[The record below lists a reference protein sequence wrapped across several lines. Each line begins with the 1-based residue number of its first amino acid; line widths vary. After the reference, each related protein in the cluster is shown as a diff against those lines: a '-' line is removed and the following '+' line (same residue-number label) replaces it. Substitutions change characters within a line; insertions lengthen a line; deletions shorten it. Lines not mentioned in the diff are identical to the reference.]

1 LRSRRLVRPSV
12 SKYFVFKNKYLR
24 IESMPVG
31 GQKGNN
37 NAARGSEWREAVVRA
52 IKRGKGLDQLAEVLV
67 AKALDGD
74 MVALKEVGDRLDGKP
89 KQQVDVTVQ
98 DAQPTG
104 PNADT
109 LSQRLAIQLAGRA
122 GTADTPNT
130 VQ

>member
-1 LRSRRLVRPSV
+1 
-12 SKYFVFKNKYLR
+12 
-24 IESMPVG
+24 MPVG
-31 GQKGNN
+31 GQTGNN

>member
-1 LRSRRLVRPSV
+1 
-12 SKYFVFKNKYLR
+12 
-24 IESMPVG
+24 
-31 GQKGNN
+31 
-37 NAARGSEWREAVVRA
+37 
-52 IKRGKGLDQLAEVLV
+52 
-67 AKALDGD
+67 

>member
-1 LRSRRLVRPSV
+1 
-12 SKYFVFKNKYLR
+12 
-24 IESMPVG
+24 MPVG

-37 NAARGSEWREAVVRA
+37 NAARGSEWREAVVKA

-67 AKALDGD
+67 AKALEGD

-98 DAQPTG
+98 DAQPIG

-109 LSQRLAIQLAGRA
+109 LSQRLTNQLASRA
-122 GTADTPNT
+122 GFVGSSDT

>member
-1 LRSRRLVRPSV
+1 
-12 SKYFVFKNKYLR
+12 
-24 IESMPVG
+24 MPVG

-37 NAARGSEWREAVVRA
+37 NAARGAEWREAVVKA
-52 IKRGKGLDQLAEVLV
+52 IKRGQGLDKLADVLV

-74 MVALKEVGDRLDGKP
+74 MVAIKEVGDRLDGKP

-98 DAQPTG
+98 DGQPTG

-122 GTADTPNT
+122 GTASPPDTI
-130 VQ
+130 Q